1 MLLAFRPEELG
12 GLAKFNSKVTGDSS
26 LTGYLSY
33 KTQTIKYYNIVPD
46 SSQQYN
52 YILNL
57 MIEDNEP
64 NEETGQRQQY
74 LS

>member
-1 MLLAFRPEELG
+1 MLLSFRPEELG